1 MRRINVSILA
11 ILGLPLAAA
20 FAENV
25 QPYAGLETR
34 AIKALSEEQI
44 ADLRAG
50 RGMGLALAAE
60 LNGYPGPRHVIELAK
75 HLELTE
81 AQHAEV
87 QALFDAMQAETVPI
101 GESLIEREVELE
113 RQFADRTV
121 TPASL
126 NALTQEIGGI
136 QGALRA
142 AHLRYHLAT
151 LAALTPQQVERYNEK
166 RGYGTSA
173 TGHHHRAH

>member
-1 MRRINVSILA
+1 
-11 ILGLPLAAA
+11 
-20 FAENV
+20 
-25 QPYAGLETR
+25 
-34 AIKALSEEQI
+34 
-44 ADLRAG
+44 
-50 RGMGLALAAE
+50 
-60 LNGYPGPRHVIELAK
+60 VIELAK

-101 GESLIEREVELE
+101 GESLIKREVELE

-151 LAALTPQQVERYNEK
+151 FAALTPEQVGRYNEK